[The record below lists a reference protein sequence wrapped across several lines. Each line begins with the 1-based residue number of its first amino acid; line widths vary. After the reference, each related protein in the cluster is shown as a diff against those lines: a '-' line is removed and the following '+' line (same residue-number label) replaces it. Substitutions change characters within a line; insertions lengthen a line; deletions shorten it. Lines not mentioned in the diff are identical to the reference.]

1 MSSFSYTK
9 KKLSPSPPLLKKQCW
24 CFFKDEACLARKIQ
38 LKSALHRGRGQGGY
52 HGIGKSA
59 DDCDQFH
66 LINYRKRPC
75 ISRTF
80 FQKIEAKNRECGLSM
95 DTSMFGV
102 LKNLL
107 NVHKTSKGAEKET

>member
-1 MSSFSYTK
+1 M
-9 KKLSPSPPLLKKQCW
+9 P
-24 CFFKDEACLARKIQ
+24 E
-38 LKSALHRGRGQGGY
+38 
-52 HGIGKSA
+52 
-59 DDCDQFH
+59 
-66 LINYRKRPC
+66 YRKRPC

-107 NVHKTSKGAEKET
+107 NIHKTSKGAEKET